1 MKKIM
6 MMMLM
11 VIPMISQTASAL
23 TGKDRWQ
30 DIRTNPEV
38 LIQHPTFA
46 KAFGPQ
52 GLFNACVTE
61 DEFRTIKPVTTCL
74 SYKEVIRNNQREF
87 ECAENETR
95 HVQISRTYNQNICLR
110 HAPATADSSGECLE
124 YGNSTSVYPTSFKLA
139 VIEGV
144 GSEYG
149 NLIFSKSYAVPTC
162 E

>member
-1 MKKIM
+1 MKKIL
-6 MMMLM
+6 MMLM
-11 VIPMISQTASAL
+11 VMGTVSNSALAL

-30 DIRTNPEV
+30 DIRTSPEV

-61 DEFRTIKPVTTCL
+61 EEFRTIKPVTTCL
-74 SYKEVIRNNQREF
+74 SYKEVYKNNQREF
-87 ECAENETR
+87 ECAESETR
-95 HVQISRTYNQNICLR
+95 HIQISRTYNQNVCLR
-110 HAPATADSSGECLE
+110 HAPASFDSSGECLE